1 MNSNQASGIMNFSII
16 NRTLIKFYEPF
27 MSYKSREN
35 FLILNKNKRSTT
47 KQNEQE
53 DLHVCLGLALGG

>member
-1 MNSNQASGIMNFSII
+1 MNFSII

-35 FLILNKNKRSTT
+35 FLILNKNKTSTT